1 VRSAVNESCIS
12 SIKYFYKIM
21 AKEKTTKKR
30 PVLTDDSIAFLKSY
44 INTPSPVGFES
55 SGQKVWMKYVTP
67 FVNNVFTDPYGTAV
81 GVINP
86 DASFKVVIEAHADE
100 ISWFVNYIND
110 QGLIYLKR
118 NGGVDHQVA
127 PAKRVIIHGKKGP
140 VKAVFGWPAIH
151 TRHAGSDPKEP
162 QPKPDNLFLDCGAR
176 TKKEVDDLGVHIGAV
191 VTYEEGF
198 DELANNYYIGR
209 AFDNRVGGFM
219 IAEVARLINQN
230 KNKLPFGLYVV
241 NAVQEEIGLRG
252 AEMIARRIKPDI
264 AIVTDV
270 THDTTTPMINKIVE
284 GDISCG
290 KGPSLAYA
298 PAIHNKLLSFVEDVA
313 AKKKIPVQWRT
324 LSRTTGTDTDSFAYA
339 NDGCPSVL
347 ISIPLRYM
355 HTTVEM
361 LHRDDIESTIQLMYE
376 TVLALTPK
384 INLSYL

>member
-1 VRSAVNESCIS
+1 
-12 SIKYFYKIM
+12 M
-21 AKEKTTKKR
+21 AKAKTTKKKS
-30 PVLTDDSIAFLKSY
+30 VFANDSIEFLKEY

-55 SGQKVWMKYVTP
+55 SGQKVWLNYIKQYVDTT
-67 FVNNVFTDPYGTAV
+67 FTDAYGTAV

-86 DASFKVVIEAHADE
+86 GADFKIVIEAHADE

-118 NGGVDHQVA
+118 NGGVDHQIA
-127 PAKRVIIHGKKGP
+127 PAMRVFIHGKKGP

-151 TRHAGSDPKEP
+151 TRHAGSEPKEP

-176 TKKEVDDLGVHIGAV
+176 NKKEVEALGIHIGAV
-191 VTYEEGF
+191 VTYQDGF
-198 DELANNYYIGR
+198 DELANNYFIGR

-219 IAEVARLINQN
+219 IAEVARLISEN
-230 KNKLPFGLYVV
+230 KNKLPFSLYVV

-252 AEMIARRIKPDI
+252 AEMIARRIKPNI

-270 THDTTTPMINKIVE
+270 THDTTTHLINKNIE
-284 GDISCG
+284 GDTSCG
-290 KGPSLAYA
+290 KGPSLSFG
-298 PAIHNKLLSFVEDVA
+298 PAVHNKLLSFVSDVA
-313 AKKKIPVQWRT
+313 EKSGIPVQLRAV
-324 LSRTTGTDTDSFAYA
+324 SRSTGTDTDSFAYA

-361 LHRDDIESTIQLMYE
+361 LHRDDIENTICLMYE
-376 TVLALTPK
+376 TVIALTPK
-384 INLSYL
+384 TNLSYL